1 MDYQEVVFGI
11 IVNSGDARS
20 YAMEAIR
27 KAKTGNMEE
36 AKSSLEKSSE
46 ALGKSHDIQ
55 TKLIQEEANG
65 NGQDLT
71 LLMAHA
77 QDHFMN
83 ALTVRDLAKE
93 FIDLYETLEVI
104 KVQVKKCVQ

>member
-20 YAMEAIR
+20 YAMDAIR

-36 AKSSLEKSSE
+36 AKSSLQKSSE

-55 TKLIQEEANG
+55 TKLIQEEA

>member
-20 YAMEAIR
+20 YAMNAIK
-27 KAKTGNMEE
+27 KAKEGNIEE
-36 AKSSLEKSSE
+36 AKASLTKSSE
-46 ALGKSHDIQ
+46 FLGKSHDIQ
-55 TKLIQEEANG
+55 TKLIQDEANG
-65 NGQDLT
+65 KGQDLT

-93 FIDLYETLEVI
+93 FIDLYETIVDI
-104 KVQVKKCVQ
+104 KVQVKKCIQ